1 MLPDIKLPLE
11 YETNIASFME
21 KIEATPVVSFDD
33 LEPFE
38 AIEQLD
44 FEVERYKPFQLP
56 PVSGYEPKFSD
67 KVVRPG
73 CEYESAI
80 RQRAGEPDLEQAQ
93 VSAHEQMELLAEQEG
108 HRVKSERWHA
118 SNIHETSRLLSSL
131 TSASASYST

>member
-38 AIEQLD
+38 PIEQLD

-56 PVSGYEPKFSD
+56 PVSGYEPKFND

-80 RQRAGEPDLEQAQ
+80 R
-93 VSAHEQMELLAEQEG
+93 
-108 HRVKSERWHA
+108 
-118 SNIHETSRLLSSL
+118 
-131 TSASASYST
+131 